1 MTEEM
6 RKAKEIAAS
15 YDVEAIAMSQT
26 SPASPNRDRD
36 AQDLKAQMA
45 KQGIHLSDRD
55 ERIWQAY
62 LASKQERE
70 EVYRRLA
77 NS

>member
-1 MTEEM
+1 MTT
-6 RKAKEIAAS
+6 KEQIIQELEQLP
-15 YDVEAIAMSQT
+15 EAQLEAVLALVHSLKQQHRDEPE
-26 SPASPNRDRD
+26 SANLDRD
-36 AQDLKAQMA
+36 
-45 KQGIHLSDRD
+45 SP
-55 ERIWQAY
+55 IWQAY

>member
-1 MTEEM
+1 MTIKEQLIQELEQLPEAQLEEVLALV
-6 RKAKEIAAS
+6 RSFKAEP
-15 YDVEAIAMSQT
+15 DT
-26 SPASPNRDRD
+26 N
-36 AQDLKAQMA
+36 
-45 KQGIHLSDRD
+45 SDQSSRV
-55 ERIWQAY
+55 WQAY